1 MKKKSFS
8 SLSLSKS
15 TVSKFGKSNTKG
27 GYYRTFDCTFGSP
40 TCQSLAG
47 GCGTGPTQ
55 GATCADTCTV
65 DSVNLSNCDLTNCLS
80 TGGACA

>member
-8 SLSLSKS
+8 SLSLGKS
-15 TVSKFGKSNTKG
+15 TVSKFGKAHVKG
-27 GYYRTFDCTFGSP
+27 GRSVACTYGSP
-40 TCQSLAG
+40 SCQSLAG
-47 GCGTGPTQ
+47 GCGTQPTQ